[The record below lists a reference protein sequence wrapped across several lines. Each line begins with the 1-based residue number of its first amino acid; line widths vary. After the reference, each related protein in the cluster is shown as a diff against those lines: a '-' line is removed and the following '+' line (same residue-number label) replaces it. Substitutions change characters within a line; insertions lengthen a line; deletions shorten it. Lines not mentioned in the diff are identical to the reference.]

1 MDRERFGRALG
12 QGTREAARALWQA
25 ADAAAAPNPRARPA
39 STQPPITPQPI
50 AQTAAHAAH
59 TIRATTHGVQRG
71 TRRFGEAVWGPF
83 VRVSR
88 VLWLEV
94 TGVFF
99 GLFAV
104 TAAMDAWKHRADL
117 HTAGVSPQHLYF
129 ALAMFVVFGWFT
141 FSSFLNARR
150 RSRG

>member
-50 AQTAAHAAH
+50 AHAAH